1 MSDSD
6 SDVPVKRRSA
16 PKKPVHKHKKA
27 KKTQKVEKKATKR
40 KVISIER
47 SDSESEE
54 EEVRHVKLGK
64 GRKKRVETS
73 DDDSDQEPEEAEDQG
88 SDNNNTDEEE
98 EQKNEGSDT
107 PLIPSGEF
115 SLPTAKEQPK
125 VWVLVG
131 SCASGKTYMLKYIQY
146 LYGTQKHFKFGITFT
161 ATGFTGD
168 YKWAPDRSVMKYDE
182 AYFEKYI
189 DNLKRKVEEG
199 VAQNGEG
206 WKLPHNYVVFDD
218 NNGLLASSP
227 FMINFISTHRHTST
241 SIFILSQL
249 LTAKG
254 SVNTTMRNNTSFA
267 LMWPSNNLK
276 AVKGLHENYGGMMTH
291 KEFKAALDTC
301 RDRKYSCLV
310 LKNAADH
317 RTISEQFTTIKAG
330 KYPENFSLKF

>member
-27 KKTQKVEKKATKR
+27 KKVEKKATRR
-40 KVISIER
+40 KLISIEQ

-54 EEVRHVKLGK
+54 EVRHVKPVK
-64 GRKKRVETS
+64 GRKKRHETS

-88 SDNNNTDEEE
+88 SDNNNTDEGENEE
-98 EQKNEGSDT
+98 KQKNEDSDAPFVPT
-107 PLIPSGEF
+107 GEF
-115 SLPTAKEQPK
+115 SLPSAKEQPK

-146 LYGTQKHFKFGITFT
+146 LYGALRHFKFGITFT
-161 ATGFTGD
+161 PTGFTGD
-168 YKWAPDRSVMKYDE
+168 YTWAPDRSVMEYDE
-182 AYFEKYI
+182 VYFKKYI
-189 DNLKRKVEEG
+189 ENLKKKVEEG
-199 VAQNGEG
+199 VAKNGTG

-218 NNGLLASSP
+218 NNGLLNSSP

-241 SIFILSQL
+241 TIFILSQL

-254 SVNTTMRNNTSFA
+254 AVNTTMRANTSFA

-317 RTISEQFTTIKAG
+317 RTIAEQFTTIKAG